1 MHAQDV
7 LLIGDMAARTGV
19 PEVVSFANVVLQS
32 MQFGTST
39 SETLSTYAREMRK
52 NRELRAQE
60 MANKLPVKMSAI
72 MASLMLPALLML
84 TLGPVVIR
92 YIRYLHG

>member
-1 MHAQDV
+1 MSQA
-7 LLIGDMAARTGV
+7 
-19 PEVVSFANVVLQS
+19 EK
-32 MQFGTST
+32 
-39 SETLSTYAREMRK
+39 E
-52 NRELRAQE
+52 AQE